1 MTFLI
6 QQTLIY
12 AVPLMI
18 VALAGV
24 FAERSGIINLALE
37 GIMVFGAFIGVWF
50 VRILQTSDAILSLKQ
65 SGNWVALQ
73 GVELLTMLVAAIFG
87 ALFSLLL
94 SFASIN
100 LRADQTI
107 GGTALNLMAPALVLF
122 FIRIIANQNTLQMLT
137 GDAASWFMIKKS
149 TLGIDKSTDLG
160 FLGETFINKVYLAT
174 YICILLFI
182 ILSILLYK
190 TRFGLRLRACGENPQ
205 AADSLGIN
213 VYKMRY
219 AGTTISGAL
228 AGMGGFV
235 YALTT
240 ANCASNGDVAG
251 FGFLAL
257 AVMIFGNWKPL
268 NIAGASLL
276 FGLFKCIAASYASI
290 DINGDGVTEVPRT
303 VTLQGEDADHA
314 VSQRVDWISYDA
326 SGTASRVLSTYHDV
340 ADGWYLQLPE
350 GWPERVW
357 VGRSTSPDEIG
368 ITFYT
373 DSSREESYVP
383 VLRITALSGSNRERL
398 AVRTGR
404 FILGRNDG
412 VIYVGELLKGN
423 EEWDHSVTEDE
434 VRNAFSLIAKEWS
447 AGDN

>member
-6 QQTLIY
+6 QQTLLY

-37 GIMVFGAFIGVWF
+37 GIMIFGAFIGVLF
-50 VRILQTSDAILSLKQ
+50 VRLMQNMDIFTQAVRA
-65 SGNWVALQ
+65 GNWWTLQ
-73 GVELLTMLVAAIFG
+73 GLEVAAILVAAALG

-100 LRADQTI
+100 LKADQTI

-122 FIRIIANQNTLQMLT
+122 LVRILANQNTLEMLR
-137 GDAASWFMIKKS
+137 GDAATWFMIKKS
-149 TLGIDKSTDLG
+149 TFGVDKNADWG
-160 FLGETFINKVYLAT
+160 FLAETFLNKVYLAT
-174 YICILLFI
+174 YLCII
-182 ILSILLYK
+182 IFVVLSVILYK

-213 VYKMRY
+213 VYRMRY

-240 ANCASNGDVAG
+240 TGCRADGSVAG

-268 NIAGASLL
+268 NIALASLL
-276 FGLFKCIAASYASI
+276 FGLFKCVAAAYSTL
-290 DINGDGVTEVPRT
+290 DINGDGIYLLAELGISSHLYRMLPYL
-303 VTLQGEDADHA
+303 VTLVVLAFTSKKSRAPKAEG
-314 VSQRVDWISYDA
+314 IPYDK
-326 SGTASRVLSTYHDV
+326 GSR
-340 ADGWYLQLPE
+340 
-350 GWPERVW
+350 
-357 VGRSTSPDEIG
+357 
-368 ITFYT
+368 
-373 DSSREESYVP
+373 
-383 VLRITALSGSNRERL
+383 
-398 AVRTGR
+398 
-404 FILGRNDG
+404 
-412 VIYVGELLKGN
+412 
-423 EEWDHSVTEDE
+423 
-434 VRNAFSLIAKEWS
+434 
-447 AGDN
+447 

>member
-6 QQTLIY
+6 QQTLLF

-37 GIMVFGAFIGVWF
+37 GIMIFGAFIGVLF
-50 VRILQTSDAILSLKQ
+50 VRSMQEVDLFVNAAR
-65 SGNWVALQ
+65 SGNWLTLQ
-73 GVELLTMLVAAIFG
+73 GLEIMAMVVAAALG

-122 FIRIIANQNTLQMLT
+122 LVRILANQNTLRMLT
-137 GDAASWFMIKKS
+137 GDSASWFMIKKS

-160 FLGETFINKVYLAT
+160 FLGETFLNKVYLAT
-174 YICILLFI
+174 YICILVFI
-182 ILSILLYK
+182 VLSVILYK
-190 TRFGLRLRACGENPQ
+190 TRFGLRLRSCGENPQ

-213 VYKMRY
+213 VYRMRY

-240 ANCASNGDVAG
+240 ANCTANGDVAG

-257 AVMIFGNWKPL
+257 AVMIFGNWKPG
-268 NIAGASLL
+268 NIALASLL
-276 FGLFKCIAASYASI
+276 FGLFKCIAAAYSSL
-290 DINGDGVTEVPRT
+290 DLNGDGRFW
-303 VTLQGEDADHA
+303 LA
-314 VSQRVDWISYDA
+314 
-326 SGTASRVLSTYHDV
+326 
-340 ADGWYLQLPE
+340 
-350 GWPERVW
+350 
-357 VGRSTSPDEIG
+357 EIG
-368 ITFYT
+368 I
-373 DSSREESYVP
+373 SSHLYRMLPYLV
-383 VLRITALSGSNRERL
+383 TL
-398 AVRTGR
+398 AVLAFTSKKSRAPKAEG
-404 FILGRNDG
+404 IPYD
-412 VIYVGELLKGN
+412 KG
-423 EEWDHSVTEDE
+423 S
-434 VRNAFSLIAKEWS
+434 R
-447 AGDN
+447 

>member
-6 QQTLIY
+6 QQTLLY

-37 GIMVFGAFIGVWF
+37 GIMIFGAFIGVLF
-50 VRILQTSDAILSLKQ
+50 VRMMQDYEVFTAAFKAKDWLT
-65 SGNWVALQ
+65 LQ
-73 GVELLTMLVAAIFG
+73 GLELMAMAVAAIMG
-87 ALFSLLL
+87 AIFSLLL

-100 LRADQTI
+100 LKADQTI

-122 FIRIIANQNTLQMLT
+122 LIRILANQNTLQMQT
-137 GDAASWFMIKKS
+137 GGAASWFMIKKS
-149 TLGIDKSTDLG
+149 TFGVDKSVDWG
-160 FLGETFINKVYLAT
+160 FFGETFLNKVYLAT
-174 YICILLFI
+174 YVCIIVFVV
-182 ILSILLYK
+182 LSILLYK

-240 ANCASNGDVAG
+240 ANNTANGDVAG

-268 NIAGASLL
+268 NIALASLL
-276 FGLFKCIAASYASI
+276 FGLFKCIAAAYSTL
-290 DINGDGVTEVPRT
+290 DINGDGVFLLAELGISSHLYRMLPYL
-303 VTLQGEDADHA
+303 VTLVVLAFTSKKSRAPKAEG
-314 VSQRVDWISYDA
+314 IPYDK
-326 SGTASRVLSTYHDV
+326 GSR
-340 ADGWYLQLPE
+340 
-350 GWPERVW
+350 
-357 VGRSTSPDEIG
+357 
-368 ITFYT
+368 
-373 DSSREESYVP
+373 
-383 VLRITALSGSNRERL
+383 
-398 AVRTGR
+398 
-404 FILGRNDG
+404 
-412 VIYVGELLKGN
+412 
-423 EEWDHSVTEDE
+423 
-434 VRNAFSLIAKEWS
+434 
-447 AGDN
+447 